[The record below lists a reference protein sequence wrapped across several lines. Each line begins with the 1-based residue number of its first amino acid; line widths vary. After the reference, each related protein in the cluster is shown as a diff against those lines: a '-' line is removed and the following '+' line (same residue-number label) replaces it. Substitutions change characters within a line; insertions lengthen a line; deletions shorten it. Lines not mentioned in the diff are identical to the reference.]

1 MRSAHILIL
10 SKCSV
15 CPANH
20 KTRKV
25 VTHIDA
31 NGDVDKMD
39 KCPKCG
45 VPAMQV
51 VDGEC
56 IECRLF
62 QVHRDPEPV
71 TYADKLKVMV
81 SQAGTESFFSL
92 MPRLWSGRIAVRDLP
107 HPTGKAVKYMFFDR
121 GNLETLSM
129 TIPDN
134 AMINTNLSLLD
145 MSDDTWHLLPED
157 MEFSSPVDDREMR
170 AIRLMNRMKN
180 PEFMRFFAHC
190 EHAETWMQQ

>member
-45 VPAMQV
+45 VPAIQV

-92 MPRLWSGRIAVRDLP
+92 MPRLWSGRIAVRMMP
-107 HPTGKAVKYMFFDR
+107 VPKGKAVKYMFFER
-121 GNLETLSM
+121 GNLAVMGVHFGS
-129 TIPDN
+129 N
-134 AMINTNLSLLD
+134 AIEHSNLNMVDLE
-145 MSDDTWHLLPED
+145 SDQWHLLPED
-157 MEFSSPVDDREMR
+157 MEFSSPVEDREAR
-170 AIRLMNRMKN
+170 AIRVLNHFSTPDR
-180 PEFMRFFAHC
+180 MRFFAHC

>member
-1 MRSAHILIL
+1 
-10 SKCSV
+10 
-15 CPANH
+15 
-20 KTRKV
+20 
-25 VTHIDA
+25 
-31 NGDVDKMD
+31 
-39 KCPKCG
+39 
-45 VPAMQV
+45 MQV

-62 QVHRDPEPV
+62 QKHRDPEPV

-92 MPRLWSGRIAVRDLP
+92 LPRLWSGRIAVRNLP
-107 HPTGKAVKYMFFDR
+107 VPTGKAVKYMFFDR

-129 TIPDN
+129 TVPDN

-170 AIRLMNRMKN
+170 AIRLMNRMER

>member
-1 MRSAHILIL
+1 MTDAHILIS

-15 CPANH
+15 CPSNH
-20 KTRKV
+20 KTQKV
-25 VTHIDA
+25 VIYIDA

-62 QVHRDPEPV
+62 QKHRDPEPV
-71 TYADKLKVMV
+71 TYADKLKVML
-81 SQAGTESFFSL
+81 SQAGKESFFSL
-92 MPRLWSGRIAVRDLP
+92 LPRLWSGRIAFREIA
-107 HPTGKAVKYMFFDR
+107 HPISKAVKYMYFDR
-121 GNLETLSM
+121 GNLETLSV
-129 TIPDN
+129 TFPGQQ
-134 AMINTNLSLLD
+134 MIDTKLSMLD

-157 MEFSSPVDDREMR
+157 MEFSCPVDNREMR
-170 AIRLMNRMKN
+170 AIRLMNRLKD